1 MSENIGHK
9 QKYLKYKKKLEVL
22 EKNEWANIS
31 ENIRKS
37 VVQIIAITYEYDHQ
51 RPYLIPPENEA
62 RGSGFLIYSSNEK
75 ILIMTNAHVID
86 EAKIVYVKFE
96 CCDTNVKADVIGIC
110 VQKDLAIIEISKD
123 EIKKIDSI
131 PEALEFGNSQYLND
145 TDPVLVVGYPL
156 GEKNI
161 KFTTGVLSGNQM
173 EYNLLYNRKVSYI
186 QISAPVNPGNSGGP
200 LIDLR
205 GKVIGVNSAGIEM
218 SGGVITQNVSYAIPS
233 HIILSIYHSLLDK
246 KKDNKLV
253 DILGDNFKWN
263 NSSSDLILSMGGSN
277 NLNGIYINKVSDNNF
292 LKLKNGDILTELHID
307 DIYGI
312 DNIFKLLLK
321 YEDSKKIYKKA
332 NKMIIKI
339 DNYGIIKLYVNNE
352 EHLWSK
358 KRKLI
363 LNELLDSI
371 VLNSKIIVKVLRN
384 RELISYECDALIDC
398 KTGVNPI
405 LPTYE
410 KLDWEIC
417 CGCCFTKLT
426 TDLIL
431 HSNRT
436 TKEEFSPHIQYL
448 MDDKI
453 VSNWIC
459 VSNVFADTTAYETNL
474 VEHNSIDIVSKICN
488 EKVETM
494 DDLRKILLKNKKKY
508 ITIDFENGKRLVV
521 SDLNN
526 KASQIDKDIYKSNQ
540 LKYPTKFT
548 EEWLKTI

>member
-1 MSENIGHK
+1 MSEKNK
-9 QKYLKYKKKLEVL
+9 YKKKYLKYEKKLRIL

-37 VVQIIAITYEYDHQ
+37 VVQIIAITSDYDHQ
-51 RPYLIPPENEA
+51 RPYLIPAENEA
-62 RGSGFLIYSSNEK
+62 RGSGFLIYSSNDK
-75 ILIMTNAHVID
+75 LLIMTNAHVID

-96 CCDTNVKADVIGIC
+96 CCDTNVKADVVGIC
-110 VQKDLAIIEISKD
+110 VQKDLAIIEINKN
-123 EIKKIDSI
+123 EIKKIDKV
-131 PEALEFGNSQYLND
+131 PMALEFGNSQYLND

-200 LIDLR
+200 LIDLS
-205 GKVIGVNSAGIEM
+205 GKVIGVNSAGIDM
-218 SGGVITQNVSYAIPS
+218 AGGIITQNVSYAIPS
-233 HIILSIYHSLLDK
+233 HIILSIYHNLIDK
-246 KKDNKLV
+246 QKETKLV
-253 DILGDNFKWN
+253 DILEDNFKWN
-263 NSSSDLILSMGGSN
+263 NTSSDLILSMGGSKS
-277 NLNGIYINKVSDNNF
+277 LNGIYINKVSDNNF
-292 LKLKNGDILTELHID
+292 LKLQNGDILTELHID
-307 DIYGI
+307 DVYGI
-312 DNIFKLLLK
+312 NNIFKLLLK
-321 YEDSKKIYKKA
+321 NEDCKEIFETA

-339 DNYGIIKLYVNNE
+339 DNYGIVKLYVNNK
-352 EHLWSK
+352 EHIWSK

-384 RELISYECDALIDC
+384 KELISYECEALVNYRA
-398 KTGVNPI
+398 GVKPI
-405 LPTYE
+405 LPTYQ

-431 HSNRT
+431 HENST
-436 TKEEFSPHIQYL
+436 TKAEFSEHIQYL
-448 MDDKI
+448 MNDKI
-453 VSNWIC
+453 MNNWIC
-459 VSNVFADTTAYETNL
+459 VSNIFADTIAYETNL
-474 VEHNSIDIVSKICN
+474 IEHNSIDIVSKICDEN
-488 EKVETM
+488 VETM

-508 ITIDFENGKRLVV
+508 ITIDFQNGKRLVV

-526 KASQIDKDIYKSNQ
+526 KATEIDKNIYKINQ

-548 EEWLKTI
+548 EEWLKAI